1 MSWHEVLMALDLG
14 VCFFFFFFSL
24 TQELFGFFGVGVLFI
39 DEILLEEEECMD

>member
-1 MSWHEVLMALDLG
+1 MARSVDGFRFRGL
-14 VCFFFFFFSL
+14 FFLFFFSL